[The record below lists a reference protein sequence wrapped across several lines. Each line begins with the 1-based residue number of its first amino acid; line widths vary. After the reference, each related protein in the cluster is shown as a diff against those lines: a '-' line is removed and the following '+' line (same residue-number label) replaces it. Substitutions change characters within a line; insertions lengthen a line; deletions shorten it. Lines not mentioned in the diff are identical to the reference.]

1 MKRLCYGCLPA
12 VLLMA
17 CVAFAQINPLTLIG
31 GAVSTAMDARTTT
44 EVKNDL
50 EITAA
55 VSQRFASDK
64 SVEWKNVSLL
74 VFGQH
79 VVLVGTV
86 SSVEARKRVNEIA
99 LADKRVRS
107 VIDEFRKVT
116 APSQPAELREQGE
129 VGRRQRGVP
138 RVHPVGPVEGQGRD
152 PLGHLVQDFIA
163 GRAHGRLLPMSL
175 TPAKDPATGVASLT
189 LGQRLRRRARTGAA
203 SAPAP

>member
-12 VLLMA
+12 FLLMA
-17 CVAFAQINPLTLIG
+17 CAAYAQINPLSVIG

-86 SSVEARKRVNEIA
+86 SSADVRKRVNEIA

-107 VIDEFRKVT
+107 VIDELAVVQKSADEGSFVADKTVDTKIDVLLTSTKGVSSINMRWKTVNGKVVIMGI
-116 APSQPAELREQGE
+116 ARSSDEIELALSKI
-129 VGRRQRGVP
+129 RGI
-138 RVHPVGPVEGQGRD
+138 D
-152 PLGHLVQDFIA
+152 
-163 GRAHGRLLPMSL
+163 
-175 TPAKDPATGVASLT
+175 GVKTVVS
-189 LGQRLRRRARTGAA
+189 RLRIVAA
-203 SAPAP
+203 KR

>member
-1 MKRLCYGCLPA
+1 MKRLCYVCLPA
-12 VLLMA
+12 FLLMA

-86 SSVEARKRVNEIA
+86 SSAEARKRVNEIA

-107 VIDEFRKVT
+107 VIDELAVVQKSADEGSDPVASWQAKAITCFGAK
-116 APSQPAELREQGE
+116 A
-129 VGRRQRGVP
+129 VP
-138 RVHPVGPVEGQGRD
+138 RSTR
-152 PLGHLVQDFIA
+152 
-163 GRAHGRLLPMSL
+163 S
-175 TPAKDPATGVASLT
+175 
-189 LGQRLRRRARTGAA
+189 
-203 SAPAP
+203 